1 MESIQVSIRI
11 RPFLQNEKI
20 EQSPIDITESNGNK
34 ITIVKGKKTIE
45 TIFDKI
51 FYQNSTQ
58 NDIFEFIKPII
69 TSTLNGINS
78 TILVYGQTGSG
89 KTYTMFGEDWTF
101 NNNLDIKN
109 NNINNNNYRNI
120 LSDQFNFLIEPD
132 FIVDPF
138 SESNGII
145 PRIIIELF
153 KFLESSNDN
162 IKISVSYIQVYNE
175 KIYDLLIDNYSL
187 DNIKDKKDFNI
198 SFKDTYEKI
207 FEQPPLKLREDKKNG
222 VIIQGAKEIFVNTFY
237 DVFQVLKNG
246 ELNRKKRETNQNY
259 LSSRSHTIFI
269 VYFSNFSNKLSSKIS
284 FCDLAGSEK
293 YDIREH
299 YEYNHLNE
307 LKSINKSLS
316 VLGNVIHALSKK
328 NNEGKKKLNQ
338 TERKNNNL
346 KSKPQNKL
354 SKSKNNSQ
362 NNIFMKNNK
371 SNNRQNIPKLT
382 INNNNNN
389 NNSLS
394 LSTRENT
401 NKQKMLK
408 SSKSNPNYEKTN
420 LNPGN
425 QEIKFFKIHV
435 PYKDSQLTYLLKDSL
450 GGNSKTYIIA
460 NISPNES
467 NFEESYNTILFAARA
482 KKIETKIIPNK
493 LIDDNFQFSNKNEN
507 NINIFNNDKKTYNNN
522 NLNNNNNDIIDNN
535 NEEKMKKL
543 NNEINELRSLL
554 EVRTKRGTLNSIQ
567 EEFIKLK
574 EENFELRNYVENIG
588 NNNISRIIR
597 ENQKLKK
604 EIKDLKSNPYD
615 KKENKKKNYY
625 QINTNPLNNL
635 DNFTLPKHLKLNM
648 NNKKIL
654 SNTGKN
660 IINSNSNIRPN
671 SVIKKNAPY
680 FSYINNSSQNNF
692 STGNIHK
699 THNTIKY
706 NNAKTEVLD
715 SELSKITK
723 MRLKKLDELYNPN
736 NPKYK
741 ENNQNLSH
749 NRYISGNLSNF
760 NHNDEFDII
769 SYGY

>member
-11 RPFLQNEKI
+11 RPFLQTEKK
-20 EQSPIDITESNGNK
+20 EKSPIEITEANGNK
-34 ITIVKGKKTIE
+34 ITIVKGNKTVE
-45 TIFDKI
+45 TKFDKI

-69 TSTLNGINS
+69 TSSLNGINS
-78 TILVYGQTGSG
+78 SILVYGQTGSG

-101 NNNLDIKN
+101 NNNIDIN
-109 NNINNNNYRNI
+109 NENINNNNYRNI
-120 LSDQFNFLIEPD
+120 FSDQFNFLIEPN

-145 PRIIIELF
+145 PRLIIELF
-153 KFLESSNDN
+153 KVLEISNDN

-175 KIYDLLIDNYSL
+175 KIYDLLIDNYSF
-187 DNIKDKKDFNI
+187 DNLKDKKEFNI
-198 SFKDTYEKI
+198 SLKDSYEKI
-207 FEQPPLKLREDKKNG
+207 FEQPALKLREDKKKG
-222 VIIQGAKEIFVNTFY
+222 VIIQGAKEVFVNTFY
-237 DVFQVLKNG
+237 DVFQILKNG

-269 VYFSNFSNKLSSKIS
+269 VYFSNFSKQLSSKIS

-293 YDIREH
+293 YDNREN

-328 NNEGKKKLNQ
+328 KESKKKLNE

-346 KSKPQNKL
+346 KIETQNKL
-354 SKSKNNSQ
+354 SKSKNTSQ
-362 NNIFMKNNK
+362 KNIFSKNNK
-371 SNNRQNIPKLT
+371 SNNNKNLSKLK
-382 INNNNNN
+382 INNNNTNN
-389 NNSLS
+389 NKNLLS
-394 LSTRENT
+394 LSSRENR
-401 NKQKMLK
+401 NKQKILK
-408 SSKSNPNYEKTN
+408 SSKSNSNYENTN
-420 LNPGN
+420 LNSGT
-425 QEIKFFKIHV
+425 QEVQFFKIHV

-460 NISPNES
+460 NISPNEI

-493 LIDDNFQFSNKNEN
+493 LFDDNFQLSNKNEN
-507 NINIFNNDKKTYNNN
+507 NINLINKNFNNEN
-522 NLNNNNNDIIDNN
+522 NLNINDFIDNN
-535 NEEKMKKL
+535 NEEKMMKL
-543 NNEINELRSLL
+543 NDEINELKRLL
-554 EVRTKRGTLNSIQ
+554 DVKTKSGTLTSIQ

-574 EENFELRNYVENIG
+574 EENFELRNYVDNID

-615 KKENKKKNYY
+615 KKENKKRNFYTIP
-625 QINTNPLNNL
+625 INNI
-635 DNFTLPKHLKLNM
+635 DNFTIPKHLKLNI
-648 NNKKIL
+648 NKKIF

-660 IINSNSNIRPN
+660 IVNSNSKLRPN
-671 SVIKKNAPY
+671 SVIKKNP
-680 FSYINNSSQNNF
+680 SYYSFINNLPQNNF

-699 THNTIKY
+699 NKNKIK
-706 NNAKTEVLD
+706 NVNSEILD
-715 SELSKITK
+715 SELSNITK

-741 ENNQNLSH
+741 ENNQNLTH
-749 NRYISGNLSNF
+749 NKYNSDNLSNL
-760 NHNDEFDII
+760 NNNDEFD
-769 SYGY
+769 Y

>member
-11 RPFLQNEKI
+11 RPFLQTEKK
-20 EQSPIDITESNGNK
+20 EKSPIEITEANGNK
-34 ITIVKGKKTIE
+34 ITIVKGNKTVE
-45 TIFDKI
+45 TKFDKI

-69 TSTLNGINS
+69 TSSLNGINS
-78 TILVYGQTGSG
+78 SILVYGQTGSG

-101 NNNLDIKN
+101 NNNIDIN
-109 NNINNNNYRNI
+109 NENINNNNYRNI
-120 LSDQFNFLIEPD
+120 FSDQFNFLIEPN

-145 PRIIIELF
+145 PRLIIELF
-153 KFLESSNDN
+153 KVLEISNDN

-175 KIYDLLIDNYSL
+175 KIYDLLIDNYSY
-187 DNIKDKKDFNI
+187 DNLKDKKEFNI
-198 SFKDTYEKI
+198 SLKDSYEKI
-207 FEQPPLKLREDKKNG
+207 FDQPALKLREDKKKG
-222 VIIQGAKEIFVNTFY
+222 VIIQGAKEVFVNTFY
-237 DVFQVLKNG
+237 DVFQILKNG

-269 VYFSNFSNKLSSKIS
+269 VYFSNFSKQLTSKIS

-293 YDIREH
+293 YDNREN

-328 NNEGKKKLNQ
+328 NESKKKLNE

-346 KSKPQNKL
+346 KIETQNKL
-354 SKSKNNSQ
+354 SKSKNTSQ
-362 NNIFMKNNK
+362 KNIFSKNNK
-371 SNNRQNIPKLT
+371 SNNNKNLSKLK
-382 INNNNNN
+382 INNNNTNN
-389 NNSLS
+389 NNNKNLLS
-394 LSTRENT
+394 LSSRENR
-401 NKQKMLK
+401 NKQKILK
-408 SSKSNPNYEKTN
+408 SSKSNSNYENTN
-420 LNPGN
+420 LNSGT
-425 QEIKFFKIHV
+425 QEVKFFKIHV

-460 NISPNES
+460 NISPNEI

-493 LIDDNFQFSNKNEN
+493 LFDDNFQFSNKNEN
-507 NINIFNNDKKTYNNN
+507 DINLINKNFNNDN
-522 NLNNNNNDIIDNN
+522 NLNINDFIDNN
-535 NEEKMKKL
+535 NEEKMMKL
-543 NNEINELRSLL
+543 NDEINELKRLL
-554 EVRTKRGTLNSIQ
+554 DVKTKSGTLTSIQ

-574 EENFELRNYVENIG
+574 EENFELRNYVDNID

-615 KKENKKKNYY
+615 KRENKKRNFYP
-625 QINTNPLNNL
+625 INTIPINNI
-635 DNFTLPKHLKLNM
+635 DNFTIPKHLKLNI
-648 NNKKIL
+648 NKKIF

-660 IINSNSNIRPN
+660 IVNSNSKIRPN
-671 SVIKKNAPY
+671 SVIKKNP
-680 FSYINNSSQNNF
+680 SYYSFINNLPQNNF

-699 THNTIKY
+699 NKNKIK
-706 NNAKTEVLD
+706 NVNSEISD
-715 SELSKITK
+715 SELSNITK

-741 ENNQNLSH
+741 ENNQNLTH
-749 NRYISGNLSNF
+749 NKYNSDNLSNL
-760 NHNDEFDII
+760 NNNDEFD
-769 SYGY
+769 Y